1 MTKKNYM
8 KNKKRNIIIVII
20 SIIILL
26 LVFYAF
32 ALPPQ
37 LFKTPV
43 STVIFDK
50 NNNLLGAHI
59 AADEQWRFPQSDSVP
74 QKFAACLIN
83 FEDKRF
89 YRHFGIDLRAFA
101 RAVSQNIK
109 SGEIKSGGSTIS
121 MQIIRLS
128 RNGKPRNIYQK
139 IVEIILATRMEISY
153 SKNEILSL
161 YASNA
166 PFGGNVVGLEAASWR
181 YFGRSPSN
189 LSWAES
195 AMLAV
200 LPNSPSLIHLGKNR
214 KTLFEKRNRLLK
226 KIFDNEIINED
237 TYLLAIEE
245 LVPENPKPFPQF
257 APHLLLRI
265 KSEKKS
271 EAKTKTTIDLELQ
284 KQVLRIVENNYKHL
298 SANGIENQAVVVL
311 DVETGD
317 VLVYVGNT
325 FHRKRNDNGNFVD
338 IITAERSPG
347 SVFKPY
353 LYAAMLSSGN
363 ILPNTLI
370 PDIPMQIG
378 GFSPKNYNRGYDGVV
393 PASRALARSL
403 NIPAVRMLQDYGVP
417 LFHDKLQKIGIN
429 TITQHPDYYGLSLII
444 GGCEAK
450 LWEMTGT
457 YASMART
464 LNNYFDYSGKYDKND
479 FHQPNFRFNKS
490 KSLDKADIKISDLEN
505 SSYFSASAI
514 YFTFKAMLDVE
525 RPDDESQWK
534 MFGSSKKIAW
544 KTGTSFGF
552 RDAWAIGVTPQYVVG
567 VWVGNSDGEGRPD
580 LVGIKSAAPILFEV
594 FDLLPANS
602 DWFSMPY
609 DDMQKAVVCEKSGFL
624 ASDICDDTD
633 SIWIPQNGIRSA
645 VCPYHQLVH
654 LDFTGEFQVNSNCE
668 SPQNMK
674 HVSWFILPPA
684 MEWYYQRKNAQYKKL
699 PPFRDDC
706 KDAMN
711 ISNSSMQVIY
721 PRNNAKIFVPTNL
734 GGNNGKTVFELAHR
748 NTKTKVFWHID
759 NQYVGETTN
768 FHQIALNPETGKH
781 KLTVI
786 DENGEKITVNFSVI
800 SKQ

>member
-1 MTKKNYM
+1 MTLIKSKKDR
-8 KNKKRNIIIVII
+8 KKTVIKI
-20 SIIILL
+20 FFAVIILL
-26 LVFYAF
+26 LIFYAF
-32 ALPPQ
+32 SPPRQ

-59 AADEQWRFPQSDSVP
+59 ASDEQWRFPQNDSVP
-74 QKFAACLIN
+74 LKFATCLIN

-121 MQIIRLS
+121 MQVIRLS
-128 RNGKPRNIYQK
+128 RNGKSRTVYQK
-139 IVEIILATRMEISY
+139 ILEIILATRMEISY

-181 YFGRSPSN
+181 YFGRPPDN

-200 LPNSPSLIHLGKNR
+200 LPNSPALIHLGKNR
-214 KTLFEKRNRLLK
+214 QILFEKRNRLLK
-226 KIFDNEIINED
+226 KIFENGIINED

-245 LVPENPKPFPQF
+245 LIPENPKPFPQF

-265 KSEKKS
+265 KSQKKTN
-271 EAKTKTTIDLELQ
+271 AKTRTTIDLELQ
-284 KQVLRIVENNYKHL
+284 KQVLKIVDNNYKHL
-298 SANGIENQAVVVL
+298 SANGIENQAVIVL
-311 DVETGD
+311 DVKTGD

-325 FHRKRNDNGNFVD
+325 FHKSGNDNGNYVD
-338 IITAERSPG
+338 IIKAERSPG

-353 LYAAMLSSGN
+353 LYASMLSAGI

-370 PDIPMQIG
+370 PDVPMQIG
-378 GFSPKNYNRGYDGVV
+378 GFSPKNYNRGYDGAV

-417 LFHDKLQKIGIN
+417 LFHDKLKKIGIN
-429 TITQHPDYYGLSLII
+429 TITQNPDYYGLSLII

-457 YASMART
+457 YASMARS
-464 LNNYFDYSGKYDKND
+464 LNNYFEYSGKYDKND
-479 FHQPNFRFNKS
+479 FFEPNFLFSKS
-490 KSLDKADIKISDLEN
+490 KSLENKDIKISDLEK

-525 RPDDESQWK
+525 RPEAESQWE

-580 LVGIKSAAPILFEV
+580 LVGVKSAAPILFEV
-594 FDLLPANS
+594 FDLLPASNN
-602 DWFSMPY
+602 WFSMPY
-609 DDMQKAVVCEKSGFL
+609 DDMEKAVVCKKSGFL

-633 SIWIPQNGIRSA
+633 SIWIPKSGLRSE

-654 LDFTGEFQVNSNCE
+654 LDATGKFQVNSNCE
-668 SPQNMK
+668 YTQNMQ
-674 HVSWFILPPA
+674 HVSWFVLPPA
-684 MEWYYQRKNAQYKKL
+684 MEWYFQRKNAQYKKL

-711 ISNSSMQVIY
+711 NINHSMQVIY
-721 PRNNAKIFVPTNL
+721 PRNNARIFVPTNL
-734 GGNNGKTVFELAHR
+734 GGNVGNTVFELAHR
-748 NTKTKVFWHID
+748 NSKTKVFWHID
-759 NQYVGETTN
+759 NQFVGETTN
-768 FHQIALNPETGKH
+768 FHKIALNPKIGKH

-786 DENGEKITVNFSVI
+786 DENGETISVNFEIV
-800 SKQ
+800 SKN

>member
-1 MTKKNYM
+1 MTLIKSKKNI
-8 KNKKRNIIIVII
+8 NKTVIKI
-20 SIIILL
+20 FFVVIILL
-26 LVFYAF
+26 LIFYAF
-32 ALPPQ
+32 SSPQQ

-59 AADEQWRFPQSDSVP
+59 ASDEQWRFPQNDSVP
-74 QKFAACLIN
+74 LKFATCLIN

-89 YRHFGIDLRAFA
+89 YRHFGIDLKAFA
-101 RAVSQNIK
+101 RAIFQNIK

-121 MQIIRLS
+121 MQVIRLS
-128 RNGKPRNIYQK
+128 RNGKSRTVYQK
-139 IVEIILATRMEISY
+139 ILEIILATRMEISY
-153 SKNEILSL
+153 SKDEILSL

-181 YFGRSPSN
+181 YFGRPPDN

-200 LPNSPSLIHLGKNR
+200 LPNSPALIHLGKNR
-214 KTLFEKRNRLLK
+214 QILFEKRNRLLK
-226 KIFDNEIINED
+226 KIFENRIINED

-245 LVPENPKPFPQF
+245 LIPENPKPFPQF

-265 KSEKKS
+265 KSQKKS
-271 EAKTKTTIDLELQ
+271 NAKTRTTIDLELQ
-284 KQVLRIVENNYKHL
+284 KQVLKIVDNNYKHL
-298 SANGIENQAVVVL
+298 SANGIENQAVIVL
-311 DVETGD
+311 DVKTGD

-325 FHRKRNDNGNFVD
+325 FHKRGNDNGNYVD

-353 LYAAMLSSGN
+353 LYASMLSAGI

-370 PDIPMQIG
+370 PDVPMQIG
-378 GFSPKNYNRGYDGVV
+378 GFSPKNYNRGYDGMV

-403 NIPAVRMLQDYGVP
+403 NIPAVRMLQYYGVP
-417 LFHDKLQKIGIN
+417 VFHDKLKKIGIN
-429 TITQHPDYYGLSLII
+429 TITQNPDYYGLSLII

-450 LWEMTGT
+450 LWEMTGA

-464 LNNYFDYSGKYDKND
+464 LNNYFEYSGKYDKND
-479 FHQPNFRFNKS
+479 FFEPNFLFNKS
-490 KSLDKADIKISDLEN
+490 KSLENKNVKISDLEK
-505 SSYFSASAI
+505 SSFFSASAI

-525 RPDDESQWK
+525 RPESESQWE

-567 VWVGNSDGEGRPD
+567 VWVGNSDGEGRPN
-580 LVGIKSAAPILFEV
+580 LVGVKSAAPILFEV
-594 FDLLPANS
+594 FNLLPASNS
-602 DWFSMPY
+602 WFEMPY
-609 DDMQKAVVCEKSGFL
+609 DDMEKAVVCKKSGFL
-624 ASDICDDTD
+624 ASDICDETD
-633 SIWIPQNGIRSA
+633 SIWIPKSGLRSE

-654 LDFTGEFQVNSNCE
+654 LDATGEFQVNSNCE
-668 SPQNMK
+668 STQNMQ

-711 ISNSSMQVIY
+711 NINHSMQVIY

-734 GGNNGKTVFELAHR
+734 GGNIGTTVFELAHR
-748 NTKTKVFWHID
+748 NAKTKVFWHID
-759 NQYVGETTN
+759 NQFVGETAN
-768 FHQIALNPETGKH
+768 FHKIALNPKIGKH

-786 DENGEKITVNFSVI
+786 DENGETITVNFEIVN
-800 SKQ
+800 

>member
-1 MTKKNYM
+1 MNIKKTKR
-8 KNKKRNIIIVII
+8 KRNKTVIKIITLVV
-20 SIIILL
+20 ILL
-26 LVFYAF
+26 LVFYALS
-32 ALPPQ
+32 LPRQ

-59 AADEQWRFPQSDSVP
+59 ASDEQWRFPQNDSVP
-74 QKFAACLIN
+74 QKFATCLIN

-89 YRHFGIDLRAFA
+89 YRHFGIDIRAFA
-101 RAVSQNIK
+101 RAISQNIK

-121 MQIIRLS
+121 MQVIRLS
-128 RNGKPRNIYQK
+128 RNGKSRNIYQK
-139 IVEIILATRMEISY
+139 ILEIILATRMEISY
-153 SKNEILSL
+153 SKTEILSL

-181 YFGRSPSN
+181 YFGRSSNN

-200 LPNSPSLIHLGKNR
+200 LPNSPALIHLGKNR
-214 KTLFEKRNRLLK
+214 QILFEKRNRLLK
-226 KIFDNEIINED
+226 KLFENKIINED

-245 LVPENPKPFPQF
+245 LIPENPKPFPQF

-265 KSEKKS
+265 KSAKKTN
-271 EAKTKTTIDLELQ
+271 AKIRTTIDLNLQ
-284 KQVLRIVENNYKHL
+284 KQVLKIVEQNYKHL
-298 SANGIENQAVVVL
+298 SANGIENQAVIIL
-311 DVETGD
+311 DVKTGD
-317 VLVYVGNT
+317 VLAYVGNT
-325 FHRKRNDNGNFVD
+325 FHENGNDNGNYVD

-347 SVFKPY
+347 SIFKPY
-353 LYAAMLSSGN
+353 LYASMLSAGN
-363 ILPNTLI
+363 ILPNTII
-370 PDIPMQIG
+370 PDVPMQIG
-378 GFSPKNYNRGYDGVV
+378 GFSPKNYNRGYDGAV

-417 LFHDKLQKIGIN
+417 LFHDKLKKIGIN
-429 TITQHPDYYGLSLII
+429 TITQNPDFYGLSLII

-450 LWEMTGT
+450 LWEMSGT

-464 LNNYFDYSGKYDKND
+464 LNNYFEYSGKYDKND
-479 FHQPNFRFNKS
+479 FFEPNFFYHNS
-490 KSLDKADIKISDLEN
+490 KSLKKNDIKIKDLDN

-525 RPDDESQWK
+525 RPEAESQWE

-580 LVGIKSAAPILFEV
+580 LVGVKSAAPILFEV
-594 FDLLPANS
+594 FDLLPSSNN
-602 DWFSMPY
+602 WFSMPY
-609 DDMQKAVVCEKSGFL
+609 DDMIKAVVCKKSGYL
-624 ASDICDDTD
+624 ASDICDETD
-633 SIWIPQNGIRSA
+633 SVWIPKSGIRSE

-654 LDFTGEFQVNSNCE
+654 LDATGEFQVNSNCE
-668 SPQNMK
+668 STQNMQ
-674 HVSWFILPPA
+674 HVSWFVLPPA
-684 MEWYYQRKNAQYKKL
+684 MEWYFQRKNAQYKKL

-706 KDAMN
+706 KDAM
-711 ISNSSMQVIY
+711 SNSNRSMQVIY

-734 GGNNGKTVFELAHR
+734 GGNVGNTIFELAHR
-748 NTKTKVFWHID
+748 NSNTKVFWHID
-759 NQYVGETTN
+759 NQFVGETTN
-768 FHQIALNPETGKH
+768 FHKIALNPKIGKH
-781 KLTVI
+781 ILTVI
-786 DENGEKITVNFSVI
+786 DENGEKITVNFEIVN
-800 SKQ
+800 